1 MTTAKLT
8 KADMWGVE
16 LWGPAVAAL
25 WKSIKDGQGK
35 TMKSYEFNEL
45 PDIIQFVP
53 CALSFL
59 FPKTNDLSY
68 NQSDLNSAAWHGQ
81 TEFHLTLDINK
92 KSLGYV
98 EQYYRL
104 IAKAAVVSYTL
115 NGLVE
120 GFQIR
125 PIKSMQPSILKYGD
139 ETEHYGIIV
148 YWDLFESLSG
158 KLTLGI

>member
-1 MTTAKLT
+1 
-8 KADMWGVE
+8 
-16 LWGPAVAAL
+16 
-25 WKSIKDGQGK
+25 
-35 TMKSYEFNEL
+35 
-45 PDIIQFVP
+45 
-53 CALSFL
+53 
-59 FPKTNDLSY
+59 
-68 NQSDLNSAAWHGQ
+68 LNSAAWHGQ

-148 YWDLFESLSG
+148 YWELFESLTG
-158 KLTLGI
+158 KLTVGI